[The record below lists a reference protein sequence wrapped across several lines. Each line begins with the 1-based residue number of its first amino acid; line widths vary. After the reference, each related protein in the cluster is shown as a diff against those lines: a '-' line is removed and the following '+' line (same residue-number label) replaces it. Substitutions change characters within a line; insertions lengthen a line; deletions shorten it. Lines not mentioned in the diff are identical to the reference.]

1 MNLSKLPRDVLER
14 YIQDRLDEGDR
25 SFRLF
30 LHDYNKD
37 TLTLELKRLE
47 EEVAKCEND
56 IQRNAQIRLCYNEV
70 AAELAKLG
78 RSYDALI
85 K

>member
-14 YIQDRLDEGDR
+14 YIQDRLDDGDR

-37 TLTLELKRLE
+37 RLVLEREKLE
-47 EEVAKCEND
+47 EEVSKCEGDVNKTL
-56 IQRNAQIRLCYNEV
+56 QIRLCINEV
-70 AAELAKLG
+70 EADLAKLG
-78 RSYDALI
+78 RTYDALI

>member
-14 YIQDRLDEGDR
+14 YIQERLDEGDR

-30 LHDYNKD
+30 LHDYKKD
-37 TLTLELKRLE
+37 KLVLEREKLE
-47 EEVAKCEND
+47 GEIGKCEGD
-56 IQRNAQIRLCYNEV
+56 INKTLQIRLCINEV
-70 AAELAKLG
+70 EVELATLG
-78 RSYDALI
+78 RRYDALI

>member
-14 YIQDRLDEGDR
+14 YIQARLDEGDR

-30 LHDYNKD
+30 LYAYNKD
-37 TLTLELKRLE
+37 MLALELKKLE
-47 EEVAKCEND
+47 EEVAKCED
-56 IQRNAQIRLCYNEV
+56 DVERNAQIRLCYNEV